1 MDMTQWRIFG
11 SVSKRFFYQT
21 EENKRQQ
28 RQQVLKIIAARW
40 SSRSLL
46 HVVAVSVLDTH
57 ITHTASLML
66 KRPLQCPRFR
76 LQSHFIRFTFVS
88 LMCLFHLLFFEA
100 AEQNLNF
107 KLFHFHTA
115 APWQLGNLPVSY
127 VNALHLPRLVMRRE
141 QTKAYWRETFLV
153 LCVWVW
159 SKLWFEGKKR
169 KNKQINKK
177 LKYEME
183 ECCQSDSAC
192 SWSMLLTM
200 TGLRFLCG
208 GYLSACAESINY
220 CCRITQ
226 QWQDG
231 VPLFC
236 TLLAFCKCK
245 PQFLGSFL

>member
-1 MDMTQWRIFG
+1 MCSKANGHDSVIFG
-11 SVSKRFFYQT
+11 SVSKMIFYQT
-21 EENKRQQ
+21 DWKRKQAPAETTSFKNNSCTMI
-28 RQQVLKIIAARW
+28 VAVIVA
-40 SSRSLL
+40 LL

-57 ITHTASLML
+57 ITHAASLML

-169 KNKQINKK
+169 KNKQIN
-177 LKYEME
+177 
-183 ECCQSDSAC
+183 
-192 SWSMLLTM
+192 
-200 TGLRFLCG
+200 
-208 GYLSACAESINY
+208 
-220 CCRITQ
+220 
-226 QWQDG
+226 
-231 VPLFC
+231 
-236 TLLAFCKCK
+236 
-245 PQFLGSFL
+245 

>member
-1 MDMTQWRIFG
+1 MCSKDNG
-11 SVSKRFFYQT
+11 HDSVKDLWIKKVFLSNWLWK
-21 EENKRQQ
+21 ENKHHQSF
-28 RQQVLKIIAARW
+28 KNNSCTMIAAVIVA
-40 SSRSLL
+40 LL
-46 HVVAVSVLDTH
+46 QVVCVSVLDTN

-66 KRPLQCPRFR
+66 KRPLQCPQ

-159 SKLWFEGKKR
+159 SKLWSEGKK
-169 KNKQINKK
+169 KKKQTNKQKTKIWNGRVLSEWFSVFLKHVINHDRP
-177 LKYEME
+177 
-183 ECCQSDSAC
+183 SFSVRWV
-192 SWSMLLTM
+192 SVSM
-200 TGLRFLCG
+200 
-208 GYLSACAESINY
+208 
-220 CCRITQ
+220 
-226 QWQDG
+226 
-231 VPLFC
+231 C
-236 TLLAFCKCK
+236 TEH
-245 PQFLGSFL
+245 

>member
-1 MDMTQWRIFG
+1 MCSKANGHDSVIFG
-11 SVSKRFFYQT
+11 SVSKRIFYQT
-21 EENKRQQ
+21 DWKRKQAPAETTSF
-28 RQQVLKIIAARW
+28 KNNSCTMIIVA
-40 SSRSLL
+40 LL

-57 ITHTASLML
+57 ITHAASLML
-66 KRPLQCPRFR
+66 KRPLQRPRFR

-169 KNKQINKK
+169 KNKQIN
-177 LKYEME
+177 
-183 ECCQSDSAC
+183 
-192 SWSMLLTM
+192 
-200 TGLRFLCG
+200 
-208 GYLSACAESINY
+208 
-220 CCRITQ
+220 
-226 QWQDG
+226 
-231 VPLFC
+231 
-236 TLLAFCKCK
+236 
-245 PQFLGSFL
+245 

>member
-1 MDMTQWRIFG
+1 MI
-11 SVSKRFFYQT
+11 VA
-21 EENKRQQ
+21 
-28 RQQVLKIIAARW
+28 VIVA
-40 SSRSLL
+40 LL
-46 HVVAVSVLDTH
+46 HVVA
-57 ITHTASLML
+57 ASLML

-153 LCVWVW
+153 LCVGLKQTVIWR
-159 SKLWFEGKKR
+159 EKR

-177 LKYEME
+177 LKYEMG

>member
-1 MDMTQWRIFG
+1 MDMTQWSLDLYQKG
-11 SVSKRFFYQT
+11 FFIKLT
-21 EENKRQQ
+21 GKENKRQQ

-46 HVVAVSVLDTH
+46 RCCTLSHVVAVSVLDTH
-57 ITHTASLML
+57 ITHAASLML

-169 KNKQINKK
+169 KNKQIN
-177 LKYEME
+177 
-183 ECCQSDSAC
+183 
-192 SWSMLLTM
+192 
-200 TGLRFLCG
+200 
-208 GYLSACAESINY
+208 
-220 CCRITQ
+220 
-226 QWQDG
+226 
-231 VPLFC
+231 
-236 TLLAFCKCK
+236 
-245 PQFLGSFL
+245 

>member
-1 MDMTQWRIFG
+1 MSTVQT
-11 SVSKRFFYQT
+11 SVPFHSF
-21 EENKRQQ
+21 
-28 RQQVLKIIAARW
+28 
-40 SSRSLL
+40 
-46 HVVAVSVLDTH
+46 H
-57 ITHTASLML
+57 
-66 KRPLQCPRFR
+66 
-76 LQSHFIRFTFVS
+76 VS

-141 QTKAYWRETFLV
+141 QTKAYWRETFFGFV
-153 LCVWVW
+153 CVGLKQTVIWR
-159 SKLWFEGKKR
+159 EKK
-169 KNKQINKK
+169 KKQTNK

-208 GYLSACAESINY
+208 GICQHVQRAL
-220 CCRITQ
+220 ITVA
-226 QWQDG
+226 G
-231 VPLFC
+231 
-236 TLLAFCKCK
+236 
-245 PQFLGSFL
+245 